1 MGAGLRDAEEK
12 DEGGGGA
19 GAGKFILRTTAK
31 RMSEHYSTIGKE
43 VLAAASFMATNDVT
57 ATLTCLVERKQ
68 FLLAYGLAKSAGM
81 EDFQGLG
88 ELEKEFEKG
97 GGRGVEEEGKDG
109 DEVEESKS

>member
-1 MGAGLRDAEEK
+1 MCSIGQPDPHTLGPGSPQWYASGADAE
-12 DEGGGGA
+12 
-19 GAGKFILRTTAK
+19 IVTTP
-31 RMSEHYSTIGKE
+31 
-43 VLAAASFMATNDVT
+43 

-88 ELEKEFEKG
+88 ELEKEFEEG